1 MGSSGPRLCVYS
13 RRLLGDKPQDEAMKC
28 LNVTSVPP
36 ESRGCSLPC
45 WLAVGREEGRRA
57 APSSLQFRGAGQ
69 SVRYQVPKASRARLP
84 GRQPATLTPPYTS
97 EILQSVN
104 IHQQAANEQAV
115 VIKAHTFFLS
125 RVVLCWV
132 WGSLTR
138 TAVLQLNNPQVA
150 FAQICSCPPSSQKV
164 NTARLSAR
172 LRPRKAILICQLLL
186 MRTRLS
192 EM

>member
-1 MGSSGPRLCVYS
+1 MLSS
-13 RRLLGDKPQDEAMKC
+13 LLAGHRE
-28 LNVTSVPP
+28 
-36 ESRGCSLPC
+36 G
-45 WLAVGREEGRRA
+45 GREEGRPFL
-57 APSSLQFRGAGQ
+57 PSVQGCWAECE
-69 SVRYQVPKASRARLP
+69 VPKASRARLP

-115 VIKAHTFFLS
+115 VIKTHTFFLS

-132 WGSLTR
+132 WSSLTR

-150 FAQICSCPPSSQKV
+150 FAQIRSCPPSSQKV